1 MQPEIATVAGI
12 ATTETVEVVI
22 ADYRDPAH
30 GAAIVQ
36 LMDVY
41 AGDPMGGGTPLSEY
55 ARANLPAALA
65 RVPGAITLLG
75 QVEGQAVALMTALP
89 GFSTFKC
96 RPLLNIHD
104 VIVLPAYRGRGC
116 TQLLLQ
122 ALEAVAR
129 ARGCCKLTLEVLEGN
144 AAARRAY
151 TRFGFSGYELDPAM
165 GKALFWEKPLP

>member
-1 MQPEIATVAGI
+1 MSPAIIT
-12 ATTETVEVVI
+12 

-36 LMDVY
+36 LMDAY
-41 AGDPMGGGTPLSEY
+41 ACDPMGGGAPLSDY

-65 RVPGAITLLG
+65 QVPGAVTLLC
-75 QVEGQAVALMTALP
+75 QVEGQMVGLMTALP
-89 GFSTFKC
+89 GFSTFRC

-104 VIVLPAYRGRGC
+104 VVVLPAYRGRGC
-116 TQLLLQ
+116 TQMLLA

-144 AAARRAY
+144 VPARRAY

-165 GKALFWEKPLP
+165 GKALFWEKPLLP